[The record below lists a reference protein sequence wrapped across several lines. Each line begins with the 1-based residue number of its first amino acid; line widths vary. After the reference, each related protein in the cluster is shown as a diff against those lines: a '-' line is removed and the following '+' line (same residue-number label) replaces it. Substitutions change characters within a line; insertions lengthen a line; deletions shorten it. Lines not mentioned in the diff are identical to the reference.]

1 MKRIVIVGRPN
12 VGKSTLF
19 NRWIGRRKALVHPQP
34 GMTRDFISH
43 ALPGYELIDTGGI
56 DFGAQDDTSEMIRRQ
71 ALFALEQA
79 DLVLFAADGKEG
91 PTPLDEE
98 LAALLRR
105 SGRPVFLVVNK
116 QDAKKAEAQVHEF
129 HRLGFPE
136 IFPVS
141 AEHGHGVIGL
151 RERAEAFLDV
161 AAEAEADAAAPDL
174 PRAAIVGRPNVGKSS
189 LLNALLGSPRV
200 SVSPIPGTTRDAVDV
215 EVRRGGRRFV
225 FLDTA
230 GLRRSGKIAAGQES
244 LSVVKAMQ
252 SIGGSDLCLLVLDAS
267 QPIAH
272 QDREIA
278 RAVTDQHRGMI
289 IVGNKADLLPAEAK
303 AAFPQLVRDTFPY
316 LPWAPVHLVSA
327 MERTALGP
335 LWKEIGAVLES
346 FTQRLPTGPL
356 NRFFRDTVGR
366 IPPKDRKFFFITQ
379 AAVRPPTF
387 VLVGNRAGRLPETY
401 ERYLENQFR
410 TCYPFRG
417 VPLKIVTKK
426 RAS

>member
-43 ALPGYELIDTGGI
+43 SLPGYELIDTGGI
-56 DFGAQDDTSEMIRRQ
+56 DFAAGDDTVEMIRRQ
-71 ALFALEQA
+71 ALFALDLA
-79 DLVLFAADGKEG
+79 DLVLFVTDGKEG
-91 PTPLDEE
+91 PTAVDEE

-105 SGRPVFLVVNK
+105 TGRPVFLVANK
-116 QDAKKAEAQVHEF
+116 QDSRKAEAAVHEF
-129 HRLGFPE
+129 DRLGFAEVIP
-136 IFPVS
+136 IS
-141 AEHGHGVIGL
+141 AEHGHGTVGL
-151 RERAEAFLDV
+151 REQAEAFLAV
-161 AAEAEADAAAPDL
+161 QAEAEADAAAPDL

-215 EVRRGGRRFV
+215 EVERGGERFI

-230 GLRRSGKIAAGQES
+230 GLRKSGKITAGQES

-267 QPIAH
+267 QSIAH
-272 QDREIA
+272 QDKEIA

-289 IVGNKADLLPAEAK
+289 VVGNKSDLLTAEERND
-303 AAFPQLVRDTFPY
+303 FPQLVRDTFPY

-327 MERTALGP
+327 KERTALGP
-335 LWKEIGAVLES
+335 LWKEIGTVLKS

-356 NRFFRDTVGR
+356 NRFFREATGR

-387 VLVGNRAGRLPETY
+387 VLVGNRGGRLPENY
-401 ERYLENQFR
+401 ERFLENQFR
-410 TCYPFRG
+410 TQYAFRG

-426 RAS
+426 R

>member
-43 ALPGYELIDTGGI
+43 SLPGYELIDTGGM
-56 DFGAQDDTSEMIRRQ
+56 DFAAGDDTVEMIRRQ
-71 ALFALEQA
+71 ALFALDLA
-79 DLVLFAADGKEG
+79 DLVLFVTDGKEG
-91 PTPLDEE
+91 PTALDTE

-105 SGRPVFLVVNK
+105 SGRPVFLVANK
-116 QDAKKAEAQVHEF
+116 QDARKAEEAVHEF
-129 HRLGFPE
+129 DRMGFAE
-136 IFPVS
+136 VFPVS
-141 AEHGHGVIGL
+141 AEHGHGTNDL
-151 RERAEAFLDV
+151 REQAEAFLNLRDD
-161 AAEAEADAAAPDL
+161 AEAAGGAAPDL

-215 EVRRGGRRFV
+215 EVERNGERFV

-230 GLRRSGKIAAGQES
+230 GLRKSGKITAGQES
-244 LSVVKAMQ
+244 LSVVKALQ
-252 SIGGSDLCLLVLDAS
+252 SIGGSDLCLLILDAS

-272 QDREIA
+272 QDKEIA

-289 IVGNKADLLPAEAK
+289 VVGNKADLLNAEEK
-303 AAFPQLVRDTFPY
+303 KAFPQLVRDTFPY

-327 MERTALGP
+327 LERSGLGP
-335 LWKEIGAVLES
+335 LWKEIGDVLKS

-356 NRFFRDTVGR
+356 NRFFREATGR
-366 IPPKDRKFFFITQ
+366 IPPKDRKFYFVTQ
-379 AAVRPPTF
+379 AAIRPPTF
-387 VLVGNRAGRLPETY
+387 VLVGNRGGRLPENY

-410 TCYPFRG
+410 TQYAFRG

-426 RAS
+426 R

>member
-1 MKRIVIVGRPN
+1 MKRVVIVGRPN

-43 ALPGYELIDTGGI
+43 SLPGYELIDTGGI
-56 DFGAQDDTSEMIRRQ
+56 DFAAGDDTVEMIRRQ
-71 ALFALEQA
+71 ALFALDTA
-79 DLVLFAADGKEG
+79 DLVLFLTDGKEG
-91 PTPLDEE
+91 PTALDEE

-116 QDAKKAEAQVHEF
+116 QDARKAAESVHEF
-129 HRLGFPE
+129 DRLGFVE
-136 IFPVS
+136 VFPVS
-141 AEHGHGVIGL
+141 AEHGHGTIGL
-151 RERAEAFLDV
+151 RERAEAFLGV
-161 AAEAEADAAAPDL
+161 AEGAEAEVNAPGL
-174 PRAAIVGRPNVGKSS
+174 SRAAIVGRPNVGKSS

-215 EVRRGGRRFV
+215 EVERAGERFI

-230 GLRRSGKIAAGQES
+230 GLRKAGKITAGQES

-272 QDREIA
+272 QDKEIA

-289 IVGNKADLLPAEAK
+289 VVGNKADLLTAEDRK
-303 AAFPQLVRDTFPY
+303 AFPQLVSDTFPY

-327 MERTALGP
+327 LQRTALGP
-335 LWKEIGAVLES
+335 LWKEIGEVLKS

-356 NRFFRDTVGR
+356 NRFFREATTR

-387 VLVGNRAGRLPETY
+387 VLVGNRGGRLPEQY

-410 TCYPFRG
+410 TQYPFRG

-426 RAS
+426 R

>member
-43 ALPGYELIDTGGI
+43 SLPGYELIDTGGI
-56 DFGAQDDTSEMIRRQ
+56 DFAAGDDTIEMIRRQ
-71 ALFALEQA
+71 ALFALDLA
-79 DLVLFAADGKEG
+79 DLVLFVTDGKEG
-91 PTPLDEE
+91 PTAVDEE

-105 SGRPVFLVVNK
+105 SGRPVFLVANK
-116 QDAKKAEAQVHEF
+116 QDSRKAEEAVHEF
-129 HRLGFPE
+129 DRLGFDRV
-136 IFPVS
+136 FPIS
-141 AEHGHGVIGL
+141 AEHGHGTTDL
-151 RERAEAFLDV
+151 REQAEAFLDLQ
-161 AAEAEADAAAPDL
+161 AAEGAEGAAADL

-215 EVRRGGRRFV
+215 AVERGGRKFI

-230 GLRRSGKIAAGQES
+230 GLRKSGKITAGQES
-244 LSVVKAMQ
+244 LSVIKAMQ

-267 QPIAH
+267 QSIAH
-272 QDREIA
+272 QDKEIA

-289 IVGNKADLLPAEAK
+289 VVGNKADLLTTEERK
-303 AAFPQLVRDTFPY
+303 AFPQLVRDTFPY

-327 MERTALGP
+327 LERSGLPA
-335 LWKEIGAVLES
+335 LWKEIGDVLQS

-356 NRFFRDTVGR
+356 NRFFREATTR
-366 IPPKDRKFFFITQ
+366 IPPKDRKFFFVTQ
-379 AAVRPPTF
+379 ASVRPPTF
-387 VLVGNRAGRLPETY
+387 VLVGNRGGRLPENY

-410 TCYPFRG
+410 TQYAFRG

-426 RAS
+426 R